1 MSFSR
6 RARLFMNSTKTVFVS
21 YVKAELLR
29 SRGFFLGLISMA
41 TWLAVIVL
49 PMTLFRD
56 PEIPVGLISAH
67 MFVGIAI
74 FQAYSASTW
83 DWGWELRESLF
94 RGVLENVIVSGSSIL
109 VMYVGVI
116 PITISWLMLSLG
128 VTYVLLSVLITP
140 PILQLVNPA
149 LLLLGLTSLMIVLFA
164 YAMIL
169 GSTLIASGTSGAVVE
184 FVSWILPIATGG
196 ITPLAN
202 LPHTMRLI
210 ALLTPFSYPAELLR
224 YSLGLTT
231 LMMPEGMMIAT
242 SILYPTAFLAFSYLY
257 FKKQLRK
264 LLREGVKTVSLW

>member
-1 MSFSR
+1 MSFSGSL
-6 RARLFMNSTKTVFVS
+6 RLFMNSVKTVFVS

-29 SRGFFLGLISMA
+29 SKGFFFGLISLA
-41 TWLAVIVL
+41 IWLAVLML

-56 PEIPVGLISAH
+56 PETPASLISTY
-67 MFVGIAI
+67 MFVGIAV
-74 FQAYSASTW
+74 FQAYSVSTW
-83 DWGWELRESLF
+83 DWGWELRDSLF

-109 VMYVGVI
+109 VMYVGII
-116 PITISWLMLSLG
+116 PISIGWLAISLSITYVMLSA
-128 VTYVLLSVLITP
+128 IIAP
-140 PILQLVNPA
+140 PTLHVANPT
-149 LLLLGLTSLMIVLFA
+149 LFLLGLVSLMIVLLA

-231 LMMPEGMMIAT
+231 LVIHEEIMIVT
-242 SILYPTAFLAFSYLY
+242 STLYPTAFLVFSYFY

-264 LLREGVKTVSLW
+264 LLREGIKTVSLW